1 VSDNPLPPVNADAY
15 KMYAEKMA
23 AMTDKI
29 GPAIDIITY
38 ELQNT
43 AVGRPRTVGY
53 VTFETVMNKAF
64 SDIRNGAEA
73 KATLDDAE
81 SQLERQ
87 LARIQ

>member
-1 VSDNPLPPVNADAY
+1 
-15 KMYAEKMA
+15 
-23 AMTDKI
+23 MTAKI
-29 GPAIDIITY
+29 GPANEIITY
-38 ELQNT
+38 ETQNT
-43 AVGRPRTVGY
+43 AVGRPRSVGY
-53 VTFETVMNKAF
+53 VAFETMMNKAF